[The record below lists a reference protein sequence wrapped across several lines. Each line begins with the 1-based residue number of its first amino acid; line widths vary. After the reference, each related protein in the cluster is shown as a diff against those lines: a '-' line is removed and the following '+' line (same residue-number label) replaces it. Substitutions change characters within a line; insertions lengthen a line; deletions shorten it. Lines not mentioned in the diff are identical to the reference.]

1 MVELQTCIANEKENV
16 AIPCTDNVKG
26 VKGMPEA
33 RRIDIY
39 HLHTLFVSPDPT
51 ENIRDY

>member
-33 RRIDIY
+33 RRIAIY